1 MEKIAINSSRI
12 EYMLKL
18 YNLEIEDFITL
29 ISEGLVKPHVREDV
43 FSDEIKLSVLKKV
56 DKLFQKGLSFYT
68 SPIVLTEQS
77 NHSIFFRKQNFN
89 SELELGDREIVNKV
103 EDKIQSLSALEKL
116 SDFNIKRKLPIFQIS
131 NNPIEVAKEI
141 YDQVIPQETYIEDRD
156 FLKAFIYRLADN
168 NIIVHEFVET
178 WNKKNKTN
186 LDGFFIQPNTI
197 TIKRNQKAFKKEIFT
212 LAHELGHYL
221 INVEEIDHIEFS
233 QNRNDIERW
242 CDEFAFS
249 LLAHSYIETI
259 TSLNTTDLT
268 YDNKNIQHISNISHI
283 SRLAIFTHLAITK
296 KIAWSKYNIIKEDI
310 NKEFKQSQVEEQK
323 TKDKN
328 KINGIKSGGRTP
340 KAIISPLEKDL
351 YINAYCEGV
360 MTEYEV
366 LAKLKETKKDIDQ
379 LIYEHY

>member
-1 MEKIAINSSRI
+1 MEKIAINPNRI
-12 EYMLKL
+12 KYMLKL
-18 YNLEIEDFITL
+18 YDLEPRDFIKL
-29 ISEGLVKPHVREDV
+29 ISEGLVKSHVQEDV

-68 SPIVLTEQS
+68 SPTALTEKKS
-77 NHSIFFRKQNFN
+77 HSIFFRKQNFN
-89 SELELGDREIVNKV
+89 SDLELGDREIVNKI

-116 SDFNIKRKLPIFQIS
+116 SDFNIKRKLPVFEIT
-131 NNPIEVAKEI
+131 NKPAKVAVEVYA
-141 YDQVIPQETYIEDRD
+141 QVIPQKVHSNDRD
-156 FLKAFIYRLADN
+156 FLKDFICKLADN

-233 QNRNDIERW
+233 QDRNAIERW

-249 LLAHSYIETI
+249 LLVNNDIKEIQT
-259 TSLNTTDLT
+259 LNTDGLNHNNE
-268 YDNKNIQHISNISHI
+268 DIQRISSTRHI
-283 SRLAIFTHLAITK
+283 SRIAIFTHLVTTDKIT
-296 KIAWSKYNIIKEDI
+296 WSEYNAIKEELNI
-310 NKEFKQSQVEEQK
+310 EYRGRQIELQK
-323 TKDKN
+323 IKNSN
-328 KINGIKSGGRTP
+328 KINGIKSNGRAP

-360 MTEYEV
+360 MKEHEV
-366 LAKLKETKKDIDQ
+366 LAKLKETKKGIDQ